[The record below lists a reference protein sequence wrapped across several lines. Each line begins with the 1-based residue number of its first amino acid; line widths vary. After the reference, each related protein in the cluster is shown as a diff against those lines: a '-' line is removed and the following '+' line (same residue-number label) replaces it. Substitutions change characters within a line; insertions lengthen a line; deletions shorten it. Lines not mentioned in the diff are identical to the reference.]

1 LKINAIASRGTR
13 RDFIDLYWVAKD
25 LGLVELLDL
34 FETKYASSNYSMM
47 HILKALS
54 YFRDAEKDPMP
65 DMLMDCSWDEV
76 KRFFLKETT
85 SSA

>member
-1 LKINAIASRGTR
+1 MPSPAAGPAATSLICIGWQRTLDWSSC
-13 RDFIDLYWVAKD
+13 W
-25 LGLVELLDL
+25 DL